1 MSQNKNNRFMPLW
14 LALCVVIGVLV
25 GTFYANHFSGNR
37 LNIIN
42 SGSSRLSNLL
52 HIIDDQ
58 YVDSVNIDELVEKAL
73 PQILPNSTPT
83 PFISVQK
90 MCKWLPK
97 T

>member
-1 MSQNKNNRFMPLW
+1 MMSQNKSNRFMPLW

-52 HIIDDQ
+52 HIIQ
-58 YVDSVNIDELVEKAL
+58 MRINMHQEKPIFL
-73 PQILPNSTPT
+73 RTPL
-83 PFISVQK
+83 IV
-90 MCKWLPK
+90 K
-97 T
+97 TNVSIIYDFTSNDL

>member
-42 SGSSRLSNLL
+42 SGSSRLSN
-52 HIIDDQ
+52 
-58 YVDSVNIDELVEKAL
+58 
-73 PQILPNSTPT
+73 
-83 PFISVQK
+83 
-90 MCKWLPK
+90 
-97 T
+97 